1 MRTLE
6 GMEPYLQKLSEDNAS
21 LREELRL
28 LDDRQKEENAQLRQE
43 IENLKRSL
51 ASVRAFITD
60 VPPLSITVERYE
72 RLKRNNDAYTSRT
85 FYTHPRGYKMCIKIW
100 PNGVLDGKDSHVSAA
115 CHIAQGEYD
124 AELKWPFCG
133 NVHLR
138 LANQRGDEHHCDHF
152 IRYTHRTPHHLS
164 GRVTR
169 DCETSPGNNLLYF
182 ISHAELRNKVGGK
195 CYLLNDKLEFYIT
208 KVEVK

>member
-1 MRTLE
+1 
-6 GMEPYLQKLSEDNAS
+6 MERLAADLQKLAEDNAT
-21 LREELRL
+21 LREELESLRE
-28 LDDRQKEENAQLRQE
+28 RNREENAQLRQE
-43 IENLKRSL
+43 IASLKQDL
-51 ASVRAFITD
+51 ASVQAFITD
-60 VPPLSITVERYE
+60 VPPVSVTVDHYKS
-72 RLKRNNDAYTSRT
+72 LKRNDDSYTSRA

-100 PNGVLDGKDSHVSAA
+100 PNGLLDGKNSHVSAA
-115 CHIAQGEYD
+115 CHIARGEHD

-138 LANQRGDEHHCDHF
+138 LANQRSDEHHCDHF

-169 DCETSPGNNLLYF
+169 GETSQGNNLVHF
-182 ISHAELRNKVGGK
+182 IAHAELSNSAKGK
-195 CYLLNDKLEFYIT
+195 CYLLNNSLMFVVT

>member
-1 MRTLE
+1 
-6 GMEPYLQKLSEDNAS
+6 MEPDLQKLSEDNAK

-28 LDDRQKEENAQLRQE
+28 LEDRQKEENVQLKHE
-43 IENLKRSL
+43 IECLKCDL
-51 ASVRAFITD
+51 ASIRALITE
-60 VPPLSITVERYE
+60 VPPLSVTVDRYE
-72 RLKRNNDAYTSRT
+72 WLKRNSDAHISQV

-100 PNGVLDGKDSHVSAA
+100 PNGVLDGKDSHVSVA
-115 CHIAQGEYD
+115 CHIVQGEHD

-138 LANQRGDEHHCDHF
+138 LVNQRSDEHHCDHF
-152 IRYTHRTPHHLS
+152 IRYTRRTPHHLS

-169 DCETSPGNNLLYF
+169 GGETSPGNNLVHF
-182 ISHAELRNKVGGK
+182 ISHAELSNSAGGK
-195 CYLLNDKLEFYIT
+195 YYLLDDKLQFFIT